1 MVAMMPSFI
10 VSIRCVKEEDKPFAV
25 GFSAFAGTLIG
36 WFPGPVIFGS
46 LVDSTCILWRTT
58 CGSVGACSLYDIELF
73 RLRIHALM
81 MGLRI
86 ITLFF
91 FILALVF
98 ALCSKEP
105 VFQSHMDEVTIAVTA
120 NGHKTSKKTDPG
132 SKECT
137 KPQNKETYI

>member
-10 VSIRCVKEEDKPFAV
+10 VS
-25 GFSAFAGTLIG
+25 

-105 VFQSHMDEVTIAVTA
+105 VFQPHMDEVTIAVTA
-120 NGHKTSKKTDPG
+120 NGHKTSKNDPG

-137 KPQNKETYI
+137 KPENKETYI